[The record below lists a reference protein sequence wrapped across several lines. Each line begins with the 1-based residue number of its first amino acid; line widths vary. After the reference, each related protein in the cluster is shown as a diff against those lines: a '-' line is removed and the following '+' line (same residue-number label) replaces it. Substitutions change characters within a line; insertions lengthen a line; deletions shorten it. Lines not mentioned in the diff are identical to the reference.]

1 MEEWTRSKMLKHIFQ
16 PDLDDHC
23 QRGCARDGSKPFA
36 AIRWWAEVASGMFLI
51 RLRSLLA
58 HRWDT
63 MNIVK
68 ATLMPILNDNIATAD
83 DSEHNNVHQ
92 RQQILI
98 KDNNDTDQTKRDQI
112 LSLVPL
118 LRPLLATA
126 LGLRRPPV
134 WRWFHPLYQ
143 RYFLIKIIHEI
154 VWSSWMKICFRTYCL
169 ALSLVS
175 HSVTPW
181 VRALVE
187 LSSNWI
193 CYMNLSKL
201 IHWHPVWS
209 NHKIIAAIL
218 KITLKRSLRL
228 GHLRGWLQGLN
239 HTHPWHKSCQFFY
252 ETSLSG
258 P

>member
-16 PDLDDHC
+16 PHLDDHC
-23 QRGCARDGSKPFA
+23 QRGCAWDGSKSFA

-112 LSLVPL
+112 SARTERLIGSSPL
-118 LRPLLATA
+118 
-126 LGLRRPPV
+126 
-134 WRWFHPLYQ
+134 
-143 RYFLIKIIHEI
+143 
-154 VWSSWMKICFRTYCL
+154 C
-169 ALSLVS
+169 
-175 HSVTPW
+175 
-181 VRALVE
+181 
-187 LSSNWI
+187 
-193 CYMNLSKL
+193 
-201 IHWHPVWS
+201 
-209 NHKIIAAIL
+209 AIL
-218 KITLKRSLRL
+218 ECH
-228 GHLRGWLQGLN
+228 GMRGSRKELQVSA
-239 HTHPWHKSCQFFY
+239 T
-252 ETSLSG
+252 
-258 P
+258 